1 MNVLFVF
8 FRTSNSKL
16 ERCSLHLR
24 RVEVDCGAKGLAAGL
39 QCSWVVGENQHRDIF
54 HQGLGE
60 RDLSPC
66 SAASSTWEDLLDV
79 RIKTCREIVNDKEE
93 AEKEIEH

>member
-1 MNVLFVF
+1 MNVLFVLEY
-8 FRTSNSKL
+8 SKL
-16 ERCSLHLR
+16 DRRSLHLR
-24 RVEVDCGAKGLAAGL
+24 RVKVDCGAKGLAAGL

-66 SAASSTWEDLLDV
+66 SAASRTWQDLLDV
-79 RIKTCREIVNDKEE
+79 RIKTCREIVNDKEK
-93 AEKEIEH
+93 AEKEIER